1 VLNAFSFLRLKPES
15 PQIILIRLMKF
26 GMASCLLLPSASF
39 AANSDAMEILR
50 RTAATYQKLESYEF
64 HVTVHTIRGS
74 DVTEQHFTETGMRLG
89 KYRIANDDPSGEL
102 RVGDGQIEWSV
113 NLATNEYKKDSLSP
127 ETPIS
132 EFEAMDQHVANA
144 RIAREELFMVDG
156 KPEPVYV
163 VQVVRDRWPQGALKG
178 MQFVMYRI
186 DEKNFI
192 VHKVIAYAR
201 DATQIN
207 LYYITKWNQP
217 VPDTLF
223 AFKPPQSAHIV
234 SAMRMKPTQPKAIIG
249 TEAPDF
255 TLADA
260 AGHQVSLRELRGKVV
275 IVDFWAS
282 WCGPCRAQMPF
293 LQQLYRDL
301 AAKGLV
307 VLGLDVGEDA
317 EEVTRFATQESYTFT
332 LLLGAEPDIAAQY
345 YVEGYPTTFVVDRRG
360 HIVFRS
366 VGGEPPERLQA
377 AVNKALAEKP

>member
-1 VLNAFSFLRLKPES
+1 
-15 PQIILIRLMKF
+15 MKF
-26 GMASCLLLPSASF
+26 AVVSCLLLPSVSS
-39 AANSDAMEILR
+39 AADPNAMEILR
-50 RTAATYQKLESYEF
+50 RTAVTYQKLESYEF

-74 DVTEQHFTETGMRLG
+74 DVSEQHLTEIGLRPG
-89 KYRIANDDPSGEL
+89 KYRVADDDPRGEL

-113 NLATNEYKKDSLSP
+113 NLATSEYKKASP
-127 ETPIS
+127 SPDTPIS
-132 EFEAMDQHVANA
+132 EFEAMDQHVVNA
-144 RIAREELFMVDG
+144 RIAREELFVVDG
-156 KPEPVYV
+156 KPQPVYV
-163 VQVVRDRWPQGALKG
+163 VQVVRDRWPPGALKG

-192 VHKVIAYAR
+192 VRKVIAYAR

-207 LYYITKWNQP
+207 LFSITKWNQP

-223 AFKPPQSAHIV
+223 VFMPPQSAHIV
-234 SAMRMKPTQPKAIIG
+234 SAVRMQPIQPKAIIG
-249 TEAPDF
+249 TEAPNF
-255 TLADA
+255 TLADT

-293 LQQLYRDL
+293 LQQLHRDL
-301 AAKGLV
+301 GAKGLV

-317 EEVTRFATQESYTFT
+317 EEVTRFATQDSYTFT
-332 LLLGAEPDIAAQY
+332 LLLGAEPDITARY

-366 VGGEPPERLQA
+366 VGGEPPERMQA